1 MEIIL
6 ALALGVTL
14 SAASGFRIFLPP
26 LVMSLAAISGNL
38 QLSSGFEWVG
48 TYPTAIALGIA
59 TVVEILAY
67 YIPVVDNFLD
77 TIEIPTAIAIGT
89 LLTAANLGD
98 MDPLLQWSIAAI
110 AGGGTAGIIET
121 FTAMTR
127 VSSTGIT
134 GGTGNFL
141 VATAEAL
148 SSGVLTILAFT
159 VPFFAAA
166 LVIGLLILAF
176 SKLPKLI
183 STWRSKRQRGKGVVS
198 NVRKDTASHK

>member
-6 ALALGVTL
+6 ALCLGVTL
-14 SAASGFRIFLPP
+14 SAASGFRLFVPP
-26 LVMSLAAISGNL
+26 LALSLAALYGDL
-38 QLSSGFEWVG
+38 ELSSGFSWVG

-67 YIPVVDNFLD
+67 YIPVVDNLLD
-77 TIEIPTAIAIGT
+77 TVEIPTAVAIGT
-89 LLTAANLGD
+89 LLTAANLGEVN
-98 MDPLLQWSIAAI
+98 PLLQWSLAAI

-127 VSSTGIT
+127 VASTGMT

-148 SSGVLTILAFT
+148 SSGVLSILALTILPLG
-159 VPFFAAA
+159 VA
-166 LVIGLLILAF
+166 LVIGLLILAIV
-176 SKLPKLI
+176 KLPRFI
-183 STWRSKRQRGKGVVS
+183 RSWRRRREKSS
-198 NVRKDTASHK
+198 

>member
-6 ALALGVTL
+6 ALCLGVTL
-14 SAASGFRIFLPP
+14 SAASGFRLFVPP
-26 LVMSLAAISGNL
+26 LALSLTALYGDL
-38 QLSSGFEWVG
+38 ELSSGFSWVG

-67 YIPVVDNFLD
+67 YIPVVDNLLD
-77 TIEIPTAIAIGT
+77 TVEIPTAVAIGT

-98 MDPLLQWSIAAI
+98 VNPLLQWSLAAI

-127 VSSTGIT
+127 MASTGMT

-148 SSGVLTILAFT
+148 SSGVLSILALTILPIG
-159 VPFFAAA
+159 VA
-166 LVIGLLILAF
+166 LVIALLILAIV
-176 SKLPKLI
+176 KLPKFVQ
-183 STWRSKRQRGKGVVS
+183 SRRRRRSKS
-198 NVRKDTASHK
+198 S

>member
-6 ALALGVTL
+6 ALCLGITL
-14 SAASGFRIFLPP
+14 SAAAGFRIFLPP
-26 LVMSLAAISGNL
+26 LAMSLAALHGEL
-38 QLSSGFEWVG
+38 ELSSGFQWVG

-67 YIPVVDNFLD
+67 YIPLVDNFLD
-77 TIEIPTAIAIGT
+77 TIEIPTAVAIGT

-98 MDPLLQWSIAAI
+98 VNPLLQWGIAAI
-110 AGGGTAGIIET
+110 AGGGMAGTIEA

-127 VSSTGIT
+127 VASTGMT

-148 SSGVLTILAFT
+148 SSGVLSILALT
-159 VPFFAAA
+159 LPLLASA
-166 LVIGLLILAF
+166 LVIGLLIMAIVKLA
-176 SKLPKLI
+176 SKF
-183 STWRSKRQRGKGVVS
+183 
-198 NVRKDTASHK
+198 

>member
-6 ALALGVTL
+6 ALCLGVTL
-14 SAASGFRIFLPP
+14 SAASGFRLFVPP
-26 LVMSLAAISGNL
+26 LALSLAALYGDL
-38 QLSSGFEWVG
+38 ELASGFSWVG

-67 YIPVVDNFLD
+67 YIPVVDNLLD
-77 TIEIPTAIAIGT
+77 TVEIPTAVAIGT
-89 LLTAANLGD
+89 LLTAANLGEVN
-98 MDPLLQWSIAAI
+98 PLLQWSLAAI

-127 VSSTGIT
+127 VASTGMT

-148 SSGVLTILAFT
+148 SSGVLSILALTILPLG
-159 VPFFAAA
+159 VA
-166 LVIGLLILAF
+166 LVIGLLILAIV
-176 SKLPKLI
+176 KLPKFI
-183 STWRSKRQRGKGVVS
+183 RSWRRRREKSS
-198 NVRKDTASHK
+198 

>member
-1 MEIIL
+1 MTERFDGQMEIIL
-6 ALALGVTL
+6 ALCLGVTL
-14 SAASGFRIFLPP
+14 SAASGFRLFVPP
-26 LVMSLAAISGNL
+26 LALSLTALYGDL
-38 QLSSGFEWVG
+38 ELSSGFSWVG

-67 YIPVVDNFLD
+67 YIPVVDNLLD
-77 TIEIPTAIAIGT
+77 TVEIPTAVAIGT

-98 MDPLLQWSIAAI
+98 VNPLLQWSLAAI

-127 VSSTGIT
+127 VASTGMT

-148 SSGVLTILAFT
+148 SSGVLSILALTILPLG
-159 VPFFAAA
+159 VA
-166 LVIGLLILAF
+166 LVIALLILAIV
-176 SKLPKLI
+176 KLPKFVR
-183 STWRSKRQRGKGVVS
+183 SWRRKR
-198 NVRKDTASHK
+198 RKSSY